1 MDCSYDYCLISVEIQ
16 LREVQVHCFL
26 HITVRG
32 YINQCFLSYDHFW
45 HSFYCTY
52 YMMGLVVFSACYQYL
67 SLSYCCCLH
76 GHSCITASQCD
87 NCLTISYLQRHC
99 DLIRLASFVTVT
111 AFSCGVLVIHT
122 SDQKENLNVDIFV
135 TGHVKEIPDDI
146 LHRHHL
152 QKVLVYSKILQ
163 LISLTLNF
171 QNLSFNL
178 VQARRLRCPFQTH
191 LQHTHQHHPVLMKL
205 DSPWVLNSQI
215 SYYHYL
221 MQISLMLH
229 SNFNF

>member
-1 MDCSYDYCLISVEIQ
+1 MVIGMSHSRRDLQKYTILCCCDDLGVLLYTVDHGNCTGVLAIHKWGPLGWCSHFDGGTCCCIFFWSAPILLFSIPLVLLAWHHRSIHWCKQDSMDCSYDYCLISVEIQ

-87 NCLTISYLQRHC
+87 NCLTISYL
-99 DLIRLASFVTVT
+99 
-111 AFSCGVLVIHT
+111 
-122 SDQKENLNVDIFV
+122 
-135 TGHVKEIPDDI
+135 
-146 LHRHHL
+146 
-152 QKVLVYSKILQ
+152 
-163 LISLTLNF
+163 
-171 QNLSFNL
+171 
-178 VQARRLRCPFQTH
+178 
-191 LQHTHQHHPVLMKL
+191 
-205 DSPWVLNSQI
+205 
-215 SYYHYL
+215 
-221 MQISLMLH
+221 
-229 SNFNF
+229 